1 MKHNDSIRVQRE
13 RFQSGLDIDP
23 FIVRSAILSSWRRSL
38 KYGINS
44 VIESAIAAD
53 EEALRESISRNRELI
68 ESAANTMEE
77 LVISINDPQS
87 LIGLCDSSGLVLH
100 SIGQEEELAL
110 FPAFRRGHR
119 VDEEHA
125 GTNAVGLCL
134 VEKRPVEVL
143 GYEHY
148 SSTAQ
153 HWCGLAAP
161 VLDRDGALAG
171 VLTVATGASS
181 YHKHTL
187 GVVKASARAI
197 SEQLRLREM
206 LREQSVMLELI
217 DEGVIVLDSQDRI
230 ISMNGKAGL
239 MLQIDARS
247 VGQPIGEVVKDSPT
261 LFAALASRQKFN
273 DQETLLQLASGVQA
287 QCVLSLAPVAAT
299 GGLVLTLR
307 EAKRM
312 REYTVRTIGAKS
324 VYTFE
329 NIIGDSEP
337 LQKVLDLARVATRS
351 DITTLVLGESGTGKE
366 LFAQAIH
373 NASSRHSG
381 PFVVVNCGALPR
393 SLIESELF
401 GYAEGAFTGAK
412 RTGKPG
418 KFELADGGTIFLD
431 EIGEMPLD
439 AQASLL
445 RLLQEGELTRIG
457 GNRQVKIN
465 IRVIAATNKNLEEE
479 VAKKAFRE
487 DLFYRL
493 NVFTL
498 LIPPL
503 RQRKSD
509 IRPLCEHFL
518 FKFAASLGKPVTG
531 FSPEAMSLLMMHN
544 WPGNVRELENTIER
558 TINVSQ
564 GGLIDVLDLPS
575 YILMKGIADCSL
587 GDTPGECD
595 TLKSRE
601 RELIIEALKDNGG
614 NVRATAGRLG
624 IARSALYKK
633 IQRFGISPDQWRGKA
648 QD

>member
-1 MKHNDSIRVQRE
+1 MKYDESIRLERE
-13 RFQSGLDIDP
+13 RFQAGFDTDP
-23 FIVRSAILSSWRRSL
+23 FIVRGVILASWHRSL
-38 KYGINS
+38 KYRVNS
-44 VIESAIAAD
+44 IIEPAASAD
-53 EEALRESISRNRELI
+53 EEAMRDSIARNRDLV

-77 LVISINDPQS
+77 LVASINDPHS
-87 LIGLCDSSGLVLH
+87 VIGLCDTAGLALH
-100 SIGQEEELAL
+100 SVGQKKDLAL
-110 FPAFRRGHR
+110 FTLFRRGHWFA
-119 VDEEHA
+119 EEHA

-134 VEKRPVEVL
+134 VEKRPVEVI

-148 SSTAQ
+148 SSIFQ

-161 VLDRDGALAG
+161 VPGRDGSLAG
-171 VLTVATGASS
+171 VLAVATSASS

-197 SEQLRLREM
+197 SEQLRLREL

-230 ISMNGKAGL
+230 VSMNGKAAR
-239 MLQIDARS
+239 MLQIDPKSSGRGIA
-247 VGQPIGEVVKDSPT
+247 EVVKDSPV
-261 LFAALASRQKFN
+261 LFSALSGRLKFH
-273 DQETLLQLASGVQA
+273 DQESTLLLASGGQT
-287 QCVLSLAPVAAT
+287 QCVLSLAPVAST

-329 NIIGDSEP
+329 HIIGDSEP
-337 LQKVLDLARVATRS
+337 LRKVLALARVATRS
-351 DITTLVLGESGTGKE
+351 DITTLILGESGTGKE

-373 NASSRHSG
+373 HAGSRHNG

-431 EIGEMPLD
+431 EVGEMPLD

-457 GNRQVKIN
+457 GNRQIKIN

-479 VAKKAFRE
+479 VRKKAFRE

-503 RQRKSD
+503 RLRKAD
-509 IRPLCEHFL
+509 IRPLGEHFL
-518 FKFAASLGKPVTG
+518 AKFAASLGKPVTG
-531 FSPEAMSLLMMHN
+531 FSAEALSVLMRHS
-544 WPGNVRELENTIER
+544 WPGNVRELENTIES
-558 TINVSQ
+558 TINMSG
-564 GGLIDVLDLPS
+564 GGLIGARDLPD
-575 YILMKGIADCSL
+575 YILMKGIADCSAS
-587 GDTPGECD
+587 DASGECD
-595 TLKSRE
+595 TLRGRE
-601 RELIIEALKDNGG
+601 RELIIEALEENNG
-614 NVRATAGRLG
+614 NMRATAARLG

-633 IQRFGISPDQWRGKA
+633 IQRFGICPDQWRGRPA
-648 QD
+648 G